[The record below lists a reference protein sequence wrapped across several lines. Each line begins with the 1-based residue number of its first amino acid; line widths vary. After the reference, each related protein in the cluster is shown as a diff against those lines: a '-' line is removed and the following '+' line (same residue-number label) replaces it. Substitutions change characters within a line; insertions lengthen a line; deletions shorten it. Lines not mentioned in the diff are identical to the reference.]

1 MILSL
6 VLITVLITTLPF
18 GLKSQSRKAAF
29 SFWTNKIAF
38 KKGIVGIDV
47 VYKIME
53 GAFDLRRL

>member
-1 MILSL
+1 MIFSL
-6 VLITVLITTLPF
+6 VLIKMLPF

-38 KKGIVGIDV
+38 KKGILGVDV